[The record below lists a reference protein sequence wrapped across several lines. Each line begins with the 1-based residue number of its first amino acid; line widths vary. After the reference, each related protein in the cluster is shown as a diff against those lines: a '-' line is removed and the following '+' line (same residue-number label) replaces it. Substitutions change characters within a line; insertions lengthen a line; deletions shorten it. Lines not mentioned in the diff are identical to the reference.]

1 MIRVKKQLHYFSVII
16 EKIDLKNRKTLMAKI
31 SDLIINTPEK
41 NEVEG
46 VFHKHPKGFG
56 FVNPLDAIDKSNDIF
71 ISPKFTKSAMDG
83 DTVLV
88 RVLHQKNAKR
98 GADGQIIKITKR
110 SVTETVGSYKSLSN
124 RQSKLTGY
132 KGTIQLYNDK
142 ITDPLYIKQPL
153 DGVQEEDVVRVKVTQ
168 HPDENKAFEGQMLE
182 IIGHKDD
189 VGIDILE
196 VLCAMK
202 IPQEFRP
209 ETMAQ
214 TEAIPEE
221 LTEEDFA
228 GREDYRSEITY
239 TIDGE
244 DSKDLDDAIHVK
256 KLENGNFELGV
267 HIADVSHYVT
277 DGSALDEEAFDRATS
292 VYVTDRVVP
301 MLPVKLSN
309 NLCSLNEAQERLSMS
324 CVMEINQAGK
334 IVSYKIGPSVIKTT
348 YRMTYSTVNKMLS
361 KGQEGHRESLE
372 QFPKIVDSVA
382 IAGELHAILEEM
394 RHNRGMIEFDESEA
408 KVILD
413 EKGHAID
420 VVKRERGTAER
431 MIESFMLAA
440 NETVALDF
448 QKKKLPSLYR
458 VHDKPKE
465 KAFAKLMEKAADA
478 GFSLSS
484 DSHEAVNYFAEEIK
498 GTAFE
503 KTLTYQL
510 RHTMSTA
517 LYSEKNTQHYGLAA
531 TDYTHFTSPIR
542 RYPDLIVH
550 RLLHLY
556 PSDHSNRTKEEW
568 KERLPEIAKQ
578 SSDMEHRAVVTERI
592 VDAMKKA
599 EYMEDHIGEVYTA
612 TVTGVQKFGLFME
625 LENTV
630 QGLIRTVNLRTGV
643 EEAIEFDE
651 EEDIFKGKKSEKT
664 YRMGDVLKIR
674 VISANKRKGTVDFE
688 EIIEE

>member
-1 MIRVKKQLHYFSVII
+1 M
-16 EKIDLKNRKTLMAKI
+16 DLKNRKIIMAKI

-110 SVTETVGSYKSLSN
+110 SVTETVGSYQSLSS

-153 DGVQEEDVVRVKVTQ
+153 PEVQEGDVVSVKVTQ

-202 IPQEFRP
+202 IPQEFTA

-228 GREDYRSEITY
+228 GRDDYRSEITY

-256 KLENGNFELGV
+256 KLENGNYELGV

-277 DGSALDEEAFDRATS
+277 DGSPLDEEAFARATS

-309 NLCSLNEAQERLSMS
+309 NLCSLNEAQERLTMS
-324 CVMEINQAGK
+324 CVMEINNAGK
-334 IVSYKIGPSVIKTT
+334 IINYKIGPSVIKTT
-348 YRMTYSTVNKMLS
+348 YRMTYSTVNKMLN

-382 IAGELHAILEEM
+382 IAGELHALLEEM
-394 RHNRGMIEFDESEA
+394 RHQRGMIEFDESEA

-484 DSHEAVNYFAEEIK
+484 NSHEAVNYFAEEIK

-556 PSDHSNRTKEEW
+556 PKDHSNRTKEEW
-568 KERLPEIAKQ
+568 KERLPEIAIQ

-599 EYMEDHIGEVYTA
+599 EYMQDHIGEVYTA

-630 QGLIRTVNLRTGV
+630 QGLIRTVNLHTGV

>member
-1 MIRVKKQLHYFSVII
+1 
-16 EKIDLKNRKTLMAKI
+16 MAKI

-110 SVTETVGSYKSLSN
+110 SVTETVGSYQSLSS

-153 DGVQEEDVVRVKVTQ
+153 PEVQEGDVVSVKVTQ

-202 IPQEFRP
+202 IPQEFTA

-228 GREDYRSEITY
+228 GRDDYRSEITY

-256 KLENGNFELGV
+256 KLENGNYELGV

-277 DGSALDEEAFDRATS
+277 DGSPLDEEAFARATS

-309 NLCSLNEAQERLSMS
+309 NLCSLNEAQERLTMS
-324 CVMEINQAGK
+324 CVMEINNAGK
-334 IVSYKIGPSVIKTT
+334 IINYKIGPSVIKTT
-348 YRMTYSTVNKMLS
+348 YRMTYSTVNKMLN

-382 IAGELHAILEEM
+382 IAGELHALLEEM
-394 RHNRGMIEFDESEA
+394 RHQRGMIEFDESEA

-484 DSHEAVNYFAEEIK
+484 NSHEAVNYFAEEIK

-517 LYSEKNTQHYGLAA
+517 LYSEKNTQHY
-531 TDYTHFTSPIR
+531 
-542 RYPDLIVH
+542 
-550 RLLHLY
+550 
-556 PSDHSNRTKEEW
+556 
-568 KERLPEIAKQ
+568 
-578 SSDMEHRAVVTERI
+578 
-592 VDAMKKA
+592 
-599 EYMEDHIGEVYTA
+599 
-612 TVTGVQKFGLFME
+612 
-625 LENTV
+625 
-630 QGLIRTVNLRTGV
+630 
-643 EEAIEFDE
+643 
-651 EEDIFKGKKSEKT
+651 
-664 YRMGDVLKIR
+664 
-674 VISANKRKGTVDFE
+674 
-688 EIIEE
+688 